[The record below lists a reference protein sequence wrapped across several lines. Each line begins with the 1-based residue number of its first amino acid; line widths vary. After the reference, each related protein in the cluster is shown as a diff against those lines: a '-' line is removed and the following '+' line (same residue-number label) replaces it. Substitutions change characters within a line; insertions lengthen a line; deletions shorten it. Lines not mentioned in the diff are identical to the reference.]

1 MTEYNEARLEYR
13 QLVALYAQ
21 LAEFVQT
28 HTIDDIDKMVMD
40 GTFAAEWPEIDAD
53 APPAVLPKWSELK
66 PADPSRVRWLG
77 HAERTPD
84 EDRRDTQGRNLAKTE
99 NPRIHLRGVTKIRE
113 ALARELAKA
122 LDLTVNDGLSMANLA
137 PVAALGATVWTK
149 FQIPL
154 KAYFHDVLHL
164 SDEIVRLWAEA
175 TLLIQRHP
183 HGLRLILHSPPQGW
197 ALVVS
202 LGGQIAM
209 VLGEKAQTIKI
220 TCADAEIDRHQMAI
234 VPFEQSP

>member
-1 MTEYNEARLEYR
+1 MTEYNEARLEHR

-84 EDRRDTQGRNLAKTE
+84 EDRRDTQGRNPAEIE
-99 NPRIHLRGVTKIRE
+99 NPRIHLRGVIKIRE
-113 ALARELAKA
+113 AFARGLAKA
-122 LDLTVNDGLSMANLA
+122 LDLTVNDGLRAANRA
-137 PVAALGATVWTK
+137 PIAAVGKVRKK

-154 KAYFHDVLHL
+154 KTYFHDVLHL
-164 SDEIVRLWAEA
+164 SDTIVQLWAQA
-175 TLLIQRHP
+175 TLSVQ
-183 HGLRLILHSPPQGW
+183 LRDEGWRFILHSPPQGW
-197 ALVVS
+197 ALAVS
-202 LGGQIAM
+202 LGGQIAI
-209 VLGEKAQTIKI
+209 VLGEKAQTMKI
-220 TCADAEIDRHQMAI
+220 TCAGAEIDRHHQMAI